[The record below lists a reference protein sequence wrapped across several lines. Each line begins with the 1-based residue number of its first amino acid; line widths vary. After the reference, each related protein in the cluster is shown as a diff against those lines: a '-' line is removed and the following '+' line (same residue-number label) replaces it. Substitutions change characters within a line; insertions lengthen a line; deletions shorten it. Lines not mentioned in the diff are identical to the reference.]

1 MKIFAGSEW
10 CLCNEKMEQSS
21 TLEQEEQ
28 RRTAACLWDWSS
40 PLTPQSEVRSMPN
53 NMRCFPFVVIIIY
66 RCLIFAGF
74 LPWNFLTAQ
83 QEWKFGDSPKKV
95 LKMHQKLESAA
106 GLQGVV
112 SADSVGNKS

>member
-1 MKIFAGSEW
+1 VKIFAGSEW

-83 QEWKFGDSPKKV
+83 QEWKFGDSPKSP
-95 LKMHQKLESAA
+95 QNASETGICCRAA
-106 GLQGVV
+106 GCCLSRFSG
-112 SADSVGNKS
+112 